1 MRFASSGGFRQFW
14 VVVFQEKLL
23 RWNSLFLGQLSNAT
37 GSGKSNT
44 GRRIH
49 LREIGCKTNLVIPG
63 FEVDLVLPTK
73 SVAFTNSAI
82 KFSLIKYLLLVG
94 PVKMGSELCL

>member
-14 VVVFQEKLL
+14 VDFQEKLL
-23 RWNSLFLGQLSNAT
+23 RWNSLFVRQLSNAT

-49 LREIGCKTNLVIPG
+49 LRGIGCKAYLVIPG
-63 FEVDLVLPTK
+63 FEVDLARPTG

-82 KFSLIKYLLLVG
+82 KFCY
-94 PVKMGSELCL
+94 